1 MKSIFER
8 VGELQENRLQ
18 NSHESDSLDDWME
31 RQKHDNHVAPNEG
44 FNHSEGHN
52 LY

>member
-1 MKSIFER
+1 
-8 VGELQENRLQ
+8 
-18 NSHESDSLDDWME
+18 ME
-31 RQKHDNHVAPNEG
+31 RQKHDNHVAPSEG